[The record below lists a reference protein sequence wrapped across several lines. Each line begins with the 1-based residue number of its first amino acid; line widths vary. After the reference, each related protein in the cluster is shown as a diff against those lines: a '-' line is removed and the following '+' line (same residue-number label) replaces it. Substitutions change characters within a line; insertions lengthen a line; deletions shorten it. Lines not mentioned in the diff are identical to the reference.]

1 MNIDQLFKSK
11 LQEGSHKV
19 EGDLWQKMD
28 SKLKNHYTNAV
39 NNKVSKQSWIDKT
52 WQSLGLPT
60 KIVTLV
66 IPTIAVVG
74 TVILINNRGKDKLV
88 PTDKTTQLTNNITTS
103 KNTESNTNKAITY
116 KKESERTN
124 IDTEKEIQNIDF
136 EIIDEQVQIPES
148 QTYTPSVPKT
158 IGNNTSTEIK
168 HESFYVDKN
177 LQTDTN
183 KNSTRKTSN
192 IEVFIPNYIT
202 PNRDEINDCFVIKN
216 IENYPDN
223 FLIVRDRKGKKVY
236 QQRGYKNNFCGENC
250 HTGTYFYSLIIRQGT
265 QKRQY
270 NGSLEI
276 IK

>member
-1 MNIDQLFKSK
+1 MNIDRLFKSK
-11 LQEGSHKV
+11 LQEGSCKV
-19 EGDLWQKMD
+19 DGDLWQKMEA
-28 SKLKNHYTNAV
+28 KLKNHSTNAI
-39 NNKVSKQSWIDKT
+39 NNKVSKQSWIGKT
-52 WQSLGLPT
+52 WQSLGLST
-60 KIVTLV
+60 KIATLV
-66 IPTIAVVG
+66 IPAMAVVG
-74 TVILINNRGKDKLV
+74 TVILIINREKEEIV
-88 PTDKTTQLTNNITTS
+88 PTDKTTQLTNKITTN

-116 KKESERTN
+116 QKESEITN
-124 IDTEKEIQNIDF
+124 IDEKKEIQNIDF
-136 EIIDEQVQIPES
+136 EIIDEKLQIPES
-148 QTYTPSVPKT
+148 QTYTPSVPK
-158 IGNNTSTEIK
+158 IIDNNTSTEIK
-168 HESFYVDKN
+168 HESFYADKN
-177 LQTDTN
+177 TQTDTN
-183 KNSTRKTSN
+183 KNSTRQTSN

-202 PNRDEINDCFVIKN
+202 PNRDEINDCFIIKN